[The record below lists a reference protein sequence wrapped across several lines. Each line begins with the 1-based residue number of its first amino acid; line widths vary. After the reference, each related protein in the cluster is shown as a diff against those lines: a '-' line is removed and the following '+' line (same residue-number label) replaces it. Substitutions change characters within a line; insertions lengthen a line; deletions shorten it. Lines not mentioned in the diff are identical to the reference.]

1 LARNA
6 IRNSFDEKREL
17 REEVRIKKEE
27 TGNRSGGKKVEGK
40 RKN

>member
-1 LARNA
+1 VL
-6 IRNSFDEKREL
+6 FRELVQAL

-27 TGNRSGGKKVEGK
+27 TGNRSGGKKVEGR